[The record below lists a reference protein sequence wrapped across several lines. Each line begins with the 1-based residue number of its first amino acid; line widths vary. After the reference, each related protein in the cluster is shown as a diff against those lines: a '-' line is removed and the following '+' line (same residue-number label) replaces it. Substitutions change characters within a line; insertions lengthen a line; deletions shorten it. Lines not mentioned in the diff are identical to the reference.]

1 MAPDAAS
8 AKLPPAM
15 ATLDDLQR
23 WMDNPLPA
31 EAAEHTLLSGS
42 MGESPSKYSRSPA
55 MWNAAFRDVGLD
67 AFHAPFDVRPEHLAG
82 FVEAAREIPGF
93 MGSNVTVPHKLAI
106 MALLDEIDPVAREIG
121 AVNTFLRA
129 EDGRLVGF
137 NTDADG
143 LIASML
149 RPLPGKTEP
158 FLPSLAG
165 RSVLLLG
172 AGGAGRAAAFG
183 VAREVGGGS
192 LLLTNRSPERAAE
205 LAAQA
210 AASTGASVSAVG
222 QEEALAAA
230 ARMDVVV
237 NASTVGQS
245 GVRRLGG
252 GEATSLEAFSSL
264 APASPAIVRDD
275 SGSPAFWREW
285 FAQSAGAIAENNA
298 RSAEA
303 VASCKADA
311 AFVDAVYS
319 PDETALLRQARLSGR
334 KTLNG
339 KGMLVMQAAF
349 SFVHR
354 MTRRHLQGA
363 GLDPDALYDRVVAAM
378 ADAF

>member
-1 MAPDAAS
+1 MTALA
-8 AKLPPAM
+8 
-15 ATLDDLQR
+15 DLQR
-23 WMDNPLPA
+23 WLDNPLPD
-31 EAAEHTLLSGS
+31 EAAERALLSGS

-55 MWNAAFRDVGLD
+55 MWNAAFLDVGLD
-67 AFHAPFDVRPEHLAG
+67 ATHAPFDVRPENLEG
-82 FVEAAREIPGF
+82 FVEAARSLPGF
-93 MGSNVTVPHKLAI
+93 MGSNVTVPHKLAV
-106 MALLDEIDPVAREIG
+106 MPLLDEIDPVAREIG

-149 RPLPGKTEP
+149 RPLPGKAEP
-158 FLPSLAG
+158 FLPTLAG
-165 RSVLLLG
+165 RDVLLLG
-172 AGGAGRAAAFG
+172 AGGAGRAAAFAL
-183 VAREVGGGS
+183 ARAIEGGS
-192 LLLTNRSPERAAE
+192 LLLTNRSLERAAD

-210 AASTGASVSAVG
+210 ANATGASVSAAG
-222 QEEALAAA
+222 QEDALAAA
-230 ARMDVVV
+230 VSMDVIV

-245 GVRRLGG
+245 GVRRLGD

-264 APASPAIVRDD
+264 APASPAAVAAAG
-275 SGSPAFWREW
+275 GSAFWREW

-298 RSAEA
+298 RSADA
-303 VASCKADA
+303 IASCKPGA

-319 PDETALLRQARLSGR
+319 PEETVLLRQARLSGR

-354 MTRRHLQGA
+354 MTRRHLQAA
-363 GLDPDALYDRVVAAM
+363 GLDPDALYDRVVAVM
-378 ADAF
+378 AEAF

>member
-1 MAPDAAS
+1 
-8 AKLPPAM
+8 M
-15 ATLDDLQR
+15 ATLADLQR
-23 WMDNPLPA
+23 WLDNPLPA
-31 EAAEHTLLSGS
+31 ETAERALLSGS

-67 AFHAPFDVRPEHLAG
+67 AAHAPFDVRPEHLAG
-82 FVEAAREIPGF
+82 FVEAARSLPGF

-106 MALLDEIDPVAREIG
+106 MPLLDEIDPIAREIG
-121 AVNTFLRA
+121 AVNTFLLA

-149 RPLPGKTEP
+149 RPLPGKEEP
-158 FLPSLAG
+158 FLPSLDG
-165 RSVLLLG
+165 RDVLLLG
-172 AGGAGRAAAFG
+172 AGGAGRAAAFAL
-183 VAREVGGGS
+183 AREIGGGS
-192 LLLTNRSPERAAE
+192 LLLTNRSPERAAD
-205 LAAQA
+205 LATQA
-210 AASTGASVSAVG
+210 ATATGASVSAIG

-230 ARMDVVV
+230 PRMDVIV

-264 APASPAIVRDD
+264 APASPAVVADD
-275 SGSPAFWREW
+275 VDEAAFRREW
-285 FAQSAGAIAENNA
+285 FAQSAGAVAENNA

-303 VASCKADA
+303 IASCRPGA

-319 PDETALLRQARLSGR
+319 PDETVLLRQARLSGR

-354 MTRRHLQGA
+354 MTRRHLQAA
-363 GLDPDALYDRVVAAM
+363 GLDPDALYDRVVTVM
-378 ADAF
+378 AEAF